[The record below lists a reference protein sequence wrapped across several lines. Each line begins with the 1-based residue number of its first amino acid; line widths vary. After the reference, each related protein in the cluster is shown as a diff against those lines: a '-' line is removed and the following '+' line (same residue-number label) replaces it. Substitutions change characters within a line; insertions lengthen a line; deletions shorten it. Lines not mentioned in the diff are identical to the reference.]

1 MHDLGKAD
9 ARFQRWLDPDDKQA
23 VALAKSQMRRSEWTA
38 ARVAAGWPRGGRHEE
53 LSARLIRHWS
63 ATHANRFDSPLADL
77 LIHLVVSHHG
87 SGRPLVRPV
96 ADHTTDEVYAQIDGA
111 AVNAAANLSIV
122 NWDQPAR
129 FVELNERFGPW
140 GLALLEAIVRRADH
154 TVSAG
159 ARVSELEV
167 I

>member
-1 MHDLGKAD
+1 MI
-9 ARFQRWLDPDDKQA
+9 RW
-23 VALAKSQMRRSEWTA
+23 S
-38 ARVAAGWPRGGRHEE
+38 
-53 LSARLIRHWS
+53 
-63 ATHANRFDSPLADL
+63 
-77 LIHLVVSHHG
+77 
-87 SGRPLVRPV
+87 
-96 ADHTTDEVYAQIDGA
+96 QIDGA
-111 AVNAAANLSIV
+111 AVNAAANLSII

-167 I
+167 R